1 MGGGGK
7 GGGGSSSNPYGGTLA
22 KMAKEYWGETD
33 PLRSSI
39 INQAGGFMG
48 LTNPVTVGKG
58 KDAKTFDWGGS
69 TYGNTNFPSQYSPV
83 INAARSGIENSYNQ
97 GRQNIIG
104 NVPGGGARV
113 QALTGLEGNRSNQY
127 GQLYSNTAQ
136 DMYNKIYGLST
147 GTVPNA
153 AMTGMGTAGSLQ
165 AMGTGQA
172 NQMTSQK
179 NQMDMMGGVG
189 LGQIGGSLL
198 SSSKK

>member
-7 GGGGSSSNPYGGTLA
+7 AGGSTDNPYGGALS

-33 PLRSSI
+33 PLRTSI

-58 KDAKTFDWGGS
+58 KDARTFDWGGS

-83 INAARSGIENSYNQ
+83 MNAARSGIENAYSQ

-104 NVPGGGARV
+104 NVPGGGARIE
-113 QALTGLEGNRSNQY
+113 ALSGLEGNRAGQY

-147 GTVPNA
+147 GTAPNA
-153 AMTGMGTAGSLQ
+153 AMTGLGTAGSLQ
-165 AMGTGQA
+165 AMSNQQA
-172 NQMTSQK
+172 NSMTSSK
-179 NQMDMMGGVG
+179 NQMDMLGGVG
-189 LGQIGGSLL
+189 LGQIGGSLI
-198 SSSKK
+198 SAGKKK